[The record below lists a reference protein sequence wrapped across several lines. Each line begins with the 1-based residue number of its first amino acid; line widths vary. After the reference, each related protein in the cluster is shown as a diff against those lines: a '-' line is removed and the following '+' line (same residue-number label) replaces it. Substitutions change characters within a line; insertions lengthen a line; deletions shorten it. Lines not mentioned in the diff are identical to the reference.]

1 MYSELYLRLE
11 PVGLERVAATVRAAG
26 HDVRLLDLQIS
37 THDDFR
43 RQLADFKPQAV
54 GFSLNY
60 LANVPEVIDLAKET
74 RRRITTGEHFEALEV
89 ARDLGLTVAVN
100 IIADCNWD
108 ERQFEVV
115 REWAM
120 TVPEIVH
127 LTVATPYPGND
138 HQRPVTYEMKPP
150 RPVAAKPNP
159 AEIFV
164 HMPAK
169 LQKPAAQRTATG

>member
-1 MYSELYLRLE
+1 MYSDLYLRLE
-11 PVGLERVAATVRAAG
+11 PVGLE
-26 HDVRLLDLQIS
+26 
-37 THDDFR
+37 
-43 RQLADFKPQAV
+43 
-54 GFSLNY
+54 
-60 LANVPEVIDLAKET
+60 
-74 RRRITTGEHFEALEV
+74 V
-89 ARDLGLTVAVN
+89 ARELGLTVAVN